1 MQTIRQTGAHRS
13 GEWPVVNSRL
23 TPTLERKRKFPLA
36 DPQERSRF
44 GYWTMVV
51 FSFLYYFRPGDI
63 IPGIA
68 SLHLAKVTAFV
79 AVLALV
85 LGTNRVRSRKFP
97 SEIKIILAMFV
108 WLILTIPFAS
118 WRGGSFAV
126 VFFEF
131 SKVVVVTLTLALTV
145 TRLAELRR
153 LILMQALGV
162 ALMTIVAVVVNNRMQ
177 GRLAGV
183 GQSLLSNPNDLAM
196 NISLNWPLCLVF
208 LLSSRGLA
216 KKMFWGIAMLVMIWA
231 LVATYSRAGFIAL
244 SVAILFCLW
253 EFGIRGRRLYLV
265 GIAALCTV
273 GVTLVAPGNYL
284 IRLETLVGHFQEG
297 DYDRGSAEARKEL
310 LIKSLE
316 VTATHPIFGV
326 GPGNFPSYTRVWRVT
341 HNTYTQFSS
350 ECGIPAL
357 IMFLL
362 LLGRAFKNL
371 SRLRKMP
378 QTPET
383 EEGRLLTNALFASLA
398 AYLLGAFF
406 SSSAYELFPY
416 YVVMYI
422 TLLYRL
428 EFKDAS
434 RSVRRRAS
442 IYVGSREYST
452 ISKTLS

>member
-1 MQTIRQTGAHRS
+1 
-13 GEWPVVNSRL
+13 
-23 TPTLERKRKFPLA
+23 
-36 DPQERSRF
+36 
-44 GYWTMVV
+44 
-51 FSFLYYFRPGDI
+51 
-63 IPGIA
+63 
-68 SLHLAKVTAFV
+68 
-79 AVLALV
+79 
-85 LGTNRVRSRKFP
+85 
-97 SEIKIILAMFV
+97 
-108 WLILTIPFAS
+108 
-118 WRGGSFAV
+118 
-126 VFFEF
+126 
-131 SKVVVVTLTLALTV
+131 V

-162 ALMTIVAVVVNNRMQ
+162 ALMTIVAVIVNNRMQ

-208 LLSSRGLA
+208 LLSSRGVA
-216 KKMFWGIAMLVMIWA
+216 KKVFWGFAMLVMIYA
-231 LVATYSRAGFIAL
+231 LIATYSRAGFVAL

-253 EFGIRGRRLYLV
+253 EFGIRGRRLHLV
-265 GIAALCTV
+265 GIAVLCTL
-273 GVTLVAPGNYL
+273 GVALVAPGNYL
-284 IRLETLVGHFQEG
+284 KRLETLVGHFQEG

-310 LIKSLE
+310 LVKSLE

-326 GPGNFPSYTRVWRVT
+326 GPGNFPSYTRAWRVT

-357 IMFLL
+357 ILFLCL
-362 LLGRAFKNL
+362 LWRAFKNL

-378 QTPET
+378 QSPET

-406 SSSAYELFPY
+406 SSSAHELFPY

-428 EFKDAS
+428 EFKEKAS
-434 RSVRRRAS
+434 RSVRAHRPS
-442 IYVGSREYST
+442 IYVGSREYSS
-452 ISKTLS
+452 ISRTLS